1 MRNLPKREGFTLIE
15 LLIVIVIISIL
26 ATIAISA
33 FWRIKNRG
41 FEASLQSDLRNL
53 AIQQEQYFEFYQEYA
68 DSPDDLTLLE
78 QSPGVTVLINYA
90 AADGWAGVAT
100 HLSMPDRHCGML
112 IGDAPVGDGGPADTP
127 GRVQCG
133 DQ

>member
-1 MRNLPKREGFTLIE
+1 MRILPRREGFTLIE
-15 LLIVIVIISIL
+15 LLIVIVIIGIL

-33 FWRIKNRG
+33 YWRIKNRG

-53 AIQQEQYFEFYQEYA
+53 AVQQEQYFDSHQVYA
-68 DSPDDLTLLE
+68 SSTTDLTMGL
-78 QSPGVTVLINYA
+78 SPGVTVTINYA
-90 AADGWAGVAT
+90 ETDGWASVAT
-100 HLSMPDRHCGML
+100 HTSVPDRHCGVL
-112 IGDAPVGDGGPADTP
+112 IGAAPVGDGGPAELP